1 MKAYE
6 RVLISL
12 LVILPVLFAGTVTLA
27 PRPVRQ
33 MEAWDKVLLY
43 ESNNQGEKASPYFR
57 TILEY
62 QPGRTDLWER
72 MALNEFNAEN
82 YPEAAEAY
90 QMAEAS
96 HLISAQGLFNLGSA
110 YWQMDD
116 LEAAA
121 GAWLRLT
128 EHEDVDV
135 EMLAAITD
143 HLRAS
148 GDLDSAATTA
158 LKWAEKDPQSI
169 QAAWTA
175 GLLFS
180 TRSLEEAI
188 PLLSAASDGKG
199 AEAVQAQQ
207 LLDVLGEA
215 VVQPD
220 RSYQMV
226 IIGQRLADMGI
237 WDVAEEAL
245 QKAVQFNP
253 DYAEAWALLGEVQ
266 QQLGKAGWTS
276 LLRAKTLDPDS
287 DMVISALTLYWTRQ
301 KKYNVALAYLQKL
314 AAKHPDEGSWQ
325 LEIGNTLVEAG
336 DMIEAMAAYQRAAEI
351 EPDDPHNW
359 TALAVFSA
367 TYGFDAE
374 AFSLPAIN
382 NALELSPKDPQVLD
396 AAGWVYLTSGDME
409 KAEQFLQLAIA
420 EDSDFGEA
428 KLHLAQVYIETN
440 RLTLALP
447 MLQDAVLQA
456 EDNTA
461 AMVAQRL
468 LEKYFPGQ

>member
-12 LVILPVLFAGTVTLA
+12 LVILPVLFAGMVTLA

-62 QPGRTDLWER
+62 QPGRKDLWER
-72 MALNEFNAEN
+72 MALHEFNAGN

-96 HLISAQGLFNLGSA
+96 HLISAQGLFNLGNA

-116 LEAAA
+116 LDAAA

-135 EMLAAITD
+135 EMLASITD
-143 HLRAS
+143 QLRVS
-148 GDLDSAATTA
+148 GDLDSAAITA
-158 LKWAEKDPQSI
+158 LKWAEKDPQSM

-175 GLLFS
+175 GLLLS

-188 PLLSAASDGKG
+188 PLLAAASDGKG
-199 AEAVQAQQ
+199 AEAALALQ
-207 LLDVLGEA
+207 LMDVLGQA
-215 VVQPD
+215 VLQPD

-237 WDVAEEAL
+237 WDVAEETL

-266 QQLGKAGWTS
+266 QQLGKDGWTS

-314 AAKHPDEGSWQ
+314 AAKHPDDGSWQ

-336 DMIEAMAAYQRAAEI
+336 DMIGAMAAYQRAAEI

-367 TYGFDAE
+367 TYGFDAV

-382 NALELSPKDPQVLD
+382 NALELSPKDPLVLD
-396 AAGWVYLTSGDME
+396 AAGWVYLASGDME
-409 KAEQFLQLAIA
+409 KAEQFLQQAIA
-420 EDSDFGEA
+420 EDRDFGEA

-440 RLTLALP
+440 RLSLALP
-447 MLQDAVLQA
+447 MLQDAVRQA
-456 EDNTA
+456 EDDTT